1 VSYSHDAYSLVP
13 VPIPEKALT
22 LYDCIDEFIRAEVVD
37 GISCEHCC
45 KKPDQRVNAM
55 KQMSFWTLPQV
66 FVVQLK
72 RFDHHLRKLDKFIQ
86 APLMLNMT
94 QYVTHPK

>member
-1 VSYSHDAYSLVP
+1 M
-13 VPIPEKALT
+13 
-22 LYDCIDEFIRAEVVD
+22 VD

-45 KKPDQRVNAM
+45 KQSNQRVSAV

-72 RFDHHLRKLDKFIQ
+72 RFDHQLRKLDKFIQ

-94 QYVTHPK
+94 QYVTNPKVVEQIQHNPGALQMYVAKKRTPSLKPNVV